1 MKAVII
7 GAGKIGRGLI
17 AGICQMNGI
26 GYSFIENDG
35 MLTAQMQK
43 EWQYLLHVL
52 ERRERVIS
60 MKTAEIWSLEDT
72 EAAERAILDADLI
85 FTAVGGK
92 HLGEVGEYLGERLEH
107 ILTERSCSRPLNIIV
122 HENWKYTERD
132 LHEGIRKMLSL
143 EKRELFE
150 EIVGINMAL
159 SMGLSVEPPDEESKK
174 TEPLGIWMQDRWN
187 IFVNKALWKGDLP
200 KIKGVGFVDHF
211 LQLQNQALY
220 TNNAS
225 SAVISYLGQR
235 KGYQYVAEAAR
246 DPEIERIVDEAYQE
260 IETALIRQLHVF
272 PKDQRE
278 FARQAREKY
287 RDERIHDTVVRHAR
301 DPIRKLGPEERL
313 LAPARMAMASGIR
326 PTALAAGIAAALYY
340 EDENDPSACEL
351 KHLRE
356 KNGIPAVLRE
366 ICGLEEGCEL
376 EKLILEQV
384 QNLFCQD
391 KKMTE

>member
-1 MKAVII
+1 M
-7 GAGKIGRGLI
+7 
-17 AGICQMNGI
+17 
-26 GYSFIENDG
+26 
-35 MLTAQMQK
+35 
-43 EWQYLLHVL
+43 
-52 ERRERVIS
+52 
-60 MKTAEIWSLEDT
+60 
-72 EAAERAILDADLI
+72 
-85 FTAVGGK
+85 
-92 HLGEVGEYLGERLEH
+92 
-107 ILTERSCSRPLNIIV
+107 
-122 HENWKYTERD
+122 
-132 LHEGIRKMLSL
+132 
-143 EKRELFE
+143 
-150 EIVGINMAL
+150 
-159 SMGLSVEPPDEESKK
+159 
-174 TEPLGIWMQDRWN
+174 
-187 IFVNKALWKGDLP
+187 
-200 KIKGVGFVDHF
+200 
-211 LQLQNQALY
+211 
-220 TNNAS
+220 
-225 SAVISYLGQR
+225 
-235 KGYQYVAEAAR
+235 
-246 DPEIERIVDEAYQE
+246 DEAYQE

-356 KNGIPAVLRE
+356 ENGISAVLQE